1 MDHGLELIMTLT
13 GALAGALLLGF
24 AAQKIGLSPIV
35 GYLAAGVAVGPFT
48 PGFVA
53 HSGLANQL
61 AELGVIL
68 LMFGVGLNLHVK
80 ELLAVRRVALPGAIV
95 AMTAAVLAGF
105 GATRLFGWTVTAGIV
120 FGVALAAASTV
131 VLLRVFADR
140 NLLQSQAGHVAIGW
154 LLVEDVAVVLAVVLL
169 PLLTASDAKGS
180 ALALSIAIA
189 LAKIGGLVAFTLVVG
204 RRVIPWVLAYV
215 AKTRSRELFTLAVL
229 VIALGVAVAA
239 AKLFG
244 ASMALGAFLAGLV
257 VGQSDFGARAGS
269 EALPMRD
276 AFAVLF
282 FVATGMQLD
291 PHELAPNLR
300 LTLLTLA
307 VVLLAK
313 PLIALA
319 FTLALRY
326 PVKTAVA
333 LARGLAQIGEF
344 SFMVAAL
351 GGKLG
356 VLPAE
361 ATQSLVAVAMVSIT
375 VNPILLR
382 LVDPIARRLGGPSPA
397 AEAPRPRVDPA
408 FRAIVVGYGPIGRS
422 LSKLLVESGIEPTVI
437 DLNHETV
444 AELRARGMPAI
455 YGDASQ
461 REILERAGIGHAGSL
476 VHTASGP
483 SAAVIQLAKEMNPA
497 LRVLARAAYQR
508 EVDGLEKLGA
518 NHVVSVE
525 AEVALAMGERLLVQ
539 LGASAEQLDRA
550 RDRVRNDVTGR
561 DATPTES

>member
-1 MDHGLELIMTLT
+1 MDHGLDLIMTLT
-13 GALAGALLLGF
+13 GALAGALVLGF
-24 AAQKIGLSPIV
+24 AAQKVGLSPIV

-53 HSGLANQL
+53 HSGIANQL

-80 ELLAVRRVALPGAIV
+80 ELLAVRRVALPGAIA
-95 AMTAAVLAGF
+95 AMAAAVGAGF
-105 GATRLFGWTVTAGIV
+105 GATRPFGWTVTAGVV

-169 PLLTASDAKGS
+169 PLLTTNAEHGG

-189 LAKIGGLVAFTLVVG
+189 LAKIVGLVAFTLVVG
-204 RRVIPWVLAYV
+204 RRAIPRILAYV

-291 PHELAPNLR
+291 PSQLLPNLR

-307 VVLLAK
+307 VVLVAK
-313 PLIALA
+313 PLVALG
-319 FTLALRY
+319 FTLILRY
-326 PVKTAVA
+326 PVKTALA
-333 LARGLAQIGEF
+333 LALGLAQIGEF

-361 ATQSLVAVAMVSIT
+361 ATQSLVGVAMISIT
-375 VNPILLR
+375 VNPLLLR
-382 LVDPIARRLGGPSPA
+382 LVDPIAKRVGGPRPPESVA
-397 AEAPRPRVDPA
+397 AKVVDPA

-437 DLNHETV
+437 ELDHETV
-444 AELRARGMPAI
+444 AALRARGMHAI

-461 REILERAGIGHAGSL
+461 REILERAGIASTGSL
-476 VHTASGP
+476 LHTASGP

-497 LRVLARAAYQR
+497 VRVLARAAYQR
-508 EVDGLEKLGA
+508 EVEGLGKLGA
-518 NHVVSVE
+518 NDVVSVE
-525 AEVALAMGERLLVQ
+525 AAVALAMGERLLVQ

-550 RDRVRNDVTGR
+550 RDRVRNDVTSR
-561 DATPTES
+561 DAATTES